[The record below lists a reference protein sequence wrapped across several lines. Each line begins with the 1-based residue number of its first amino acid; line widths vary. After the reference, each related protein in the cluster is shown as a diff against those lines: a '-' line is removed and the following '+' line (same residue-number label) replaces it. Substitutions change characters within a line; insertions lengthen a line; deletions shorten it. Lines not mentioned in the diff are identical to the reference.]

1 MEKRS
6 APAGPRLAAM
16 TTTLSHAFV
25 WCLDQ
30 DEALRFYTDI
40 LGFELR
46 TDAPMEHMR
55 WLTVGPRDQP
65 DVEIGLLEPV
75 PGASAEDSDAVRR
88 LVAKGV
94 LGSLLFRTDDVRGA
108 FERIR
113 AAGAEILQEPTEM
126 PYGVIDCAFRDPSGN
141 HVRLGQELDPS

>member
-1 MEKRS
+1 
-6 APAGPRLAAM
+6 M
-16 TTTLSHAFV
+16 TIKLSHAFV

-30 DEALRFYTDI
+30 DEALRFYTDA
-40 LGFELR
+40 LGLEVR

-55 WLTVGPRDQP
+55 WLTVGPPGQP

-94 LGSLLFRTDDVRGA
+94 LGSLLFRVDDVRAA
-108 FERIR
+108 FERVK
-113 AAGAEILQEPTEM
+113 AAGAEVLQEPTEM
-126 PYGVIDCAFRDPSGN
+126 PYGVIDCSFRDPSGN